1 MSDFRFHISNHK
13 FQVDS
18 AAPALRNDG
27 SIVGRGVLNKQL
39 DMRGDD
45 MARATTTT
53 VRWSARRPCPGAFR
67 ARSTNG
73 VRGARRG
80 VVLLEVVVALSL
92 LLVALAM
99 IGAAFR
105 NSDRNARRAV
115 EQARAMMLSE
125 QIITY
130 FDTQQPQFKDERE
143 VSGTFD
149 VEGPPGWGWK
159 VTVVDDVNVEGM
171 KRVTVRIVDGDPD
184 GSEDDQRPI
193 LVSHFLRAEP
203 KNFNLQEDFGLTDQ
217 QIDDLT
223 AAIPGGAAFFDPQD
237 FDPTSLARLDM
248 DTLTEILPMLMQAFA
263 GVAGQMGGMGGGAG
277 GNMTPEQ
284 LMQQMNQ
291 MNPQIGGGSG
301 GATGGQVQSPGDS
314 TGGGGN
320 DGGPRGGRRGFGS
333 RRSGGQQP

>member
-1 MSDFRFHISNHK
+1 MRNSD
-13 FQVDS
+13 
-18 AAPALRNDG
+18 
-27 SIVGRGVLNKQL
+27 
-39 DMRGDD
+39 
-45 MARATTTT
+45 
-53 VRWSARRPCPGAFR
+53 
-67 ARSTNG
+67 
-73 VRGARRG
+73 RG

-125 QIITY
+125 QVITY

-143 VSGTFD
+143 VSGMFD
-149 VEGPPGWGWK
+149 VDGPPGWGWK

-171 KRVTVRIVDGDPD
+171 KRVTVRIVEGDPD

-203 KNFNLQEDFGLTDQ
+203 KNFNLQEDFGLTDE
-217 QIDDLT
+217 QIEELT
-223 AAIPGGAAFFDPQD
+223 AAIPGGAAFFDPED

-248 DTLTEILPMLMQAFA
+248 DTLTEILPMLMEAFA
-263 GVAGQMGGMGGGAG
+263 GVAGQMGGMGAGAG
-277 GNMTPEQ
+277 GGMSPEQ

-291 MNPQIGGGSG
+291 MNQQIGGGRSG
-301 GATGGQVQSPGDS
+301 SGQAGGQLQQPNDS
-314 TGGGGN
+314 GGGGN
-320 DGGPRGGRRGFGS
+320 DSGVRGGRRGFGS
-333 RRSGGQQP
+333 RRTGGQQP